1 MGALPHPSPTMDV
14 TCTRC
19 DTVYEF
25 EAGLIAPS
33 GTTVKCTEC
42 GHLFKVYRPAPPHEP
57 AGEPAA
63 RQRSWRVRTTDGTTH
78 TLESLAELIR
88 AIGTG
93 QFAAEDEISRT
104 GQVWK
109 RLASIAEL
117 ATLFDAQPRTRRR
130 TDDPALAGSDATV
143 EGRPRRRSTDH
154 LLAPDRQ
161 PDEPANPRPRRP
173 SPVLELGTPRR
184 PASKPAPQTAS
195 DALASSA
202 EPANAID
209 VARPPATGIE
219 ESPVVQTHAA
229 RRTLLSRNYLGLLS
243 IAAALLITGSVAA
256 VVFGAS
262 RAGVASN
269 ARVGALIEH
278 GDRALASHRPE
289 GFEIA
294 LNQYSEALRLF
305 PNDPRLLTSISRAH
319 AVWGQWLQ
327 QRVKDLDQA
336 SRGNSAEAT
345 ELRILARQQA
355 NDAKRYA
362 EQAVALDPQHGAPG
376 VAWSDALRLSGDL
389 SAAKAALE
397 RARSDGDAPPAETLR
412 VAALLALDQAGGDG
426 SAARALAEQAV
437 AAEPSLLRARFLLLR
452 CLIDAHSLD
461 AARAQLRA
469 VRQLDPNHPSIPA
482 LSAAIEAE
490 AARLRGQ
497 RSTDT
502 IPAGLR
508 PPTQQPTG
516 SLGTGRRAVTPA

>member
-1 MGALPHPSPTMDV
+1 MDV
-14 TCTRC
+14 TCNRC

-57 AGEPAA
+57 PGESAA
-63 RQRSWRVRTTDGTTH
+63 RQRSWRVRTADGTTH

-93 QFAAEDEISRT
+93 QFAADDEISRT

-109 RLASIAEL
+109 RLGGIAEL

-130 TDDPALAGSDATV
+130 SDPAVAGSDPGV
-143 EGRPRRRSTDH
+143 EARPRRRSTDH

-161 PDEPANPRPRRP
+161 PEEPASPRQRRP
-173 SPVLELGTPRR
+173 SPILELGTPRTPVSR
-184 PASKPAPQTAS
+184 PAPQTAS
-195 DALASSA
+195 NALAAGA
-202 EPANAID
+202 EPASAVD
-209 VARPPATGIE
+209 VARPGAAGLAPD
-219 ESPVVQTHAA
+219 PVAQPHDG
-229 RRTLLSRNYLGLLS
+229 RRRLLSRNYLGLLS

-256 VVFGAS
+256 VVFGPS
-262 RAGVASN
+262 RARVASN

-278 GDRALASHRPE
+278 GDRALASHRPD
-289 GFEIA
+289 GFETA

-305 PNDPRLLTSISRAH
+305 PNDPRLLTSISRTH

-327 QRVKDLDQA
+327 QRVTDLDQA
-336 SRGNSAEAT
+336 SLGKSAEAV

-355 NDAKRYA
+355 NEAKRYA

-376 VAWSDALRLSGDL
+376 VAWSDALRLTGDL

-426 SAARALAEQAV
+426 SAARTLAEQAV

-461 AARAQLRA
+461 AARTQLRA
-469 VRQLDPNHPSIPA
+469 IRELDPEHPSLPGI
-482 LSAAIEAE
+482 SAAIEAK

-508 PPTQQPTG
+508 LPSQQPTG
-516 SLGTGRRAVTPA
+516 ALGSARRAATAT